1 MWFTD
6 GVTANSNT
14 LQWVEL
20 IGIPTF
26 EATSTVSAHITS
38 MQNPLWRNKKK
49 DIWKTC
55 SKRVICRKSH
65 AMHLSRKWS
74 INDEWC
80 AASEQGR
87 NATRPGSNGTF
98 GGNQAFHCQMP
109 LQLFTLK
116 WAHVLVSNVFLQPQ
130 LKEFTLWWLPCPI
143 ATALLWRQRNIW
155 NLFFFFKEL
164 FSLCHTSLA

>member
-55 SKRVICRKSH
+55 SKSYMQEIPCH
-65 AMHLSRKWS
+65 ALIKKVKYKWWMVRS
-74 INDEWC
+74 LW
-80 AASEQGR
+80 
-87 NATRPGSNGTF
+87 TREKCYTTRF
-98 GGNQAFHCQMP
+98 
-109 LQLFTLK
+109 K
-116 WAHVLVSNVFLQPQ
+116 WH
-130 LKEFTLWWLPCPI
+130 
-143 ATALLWRQRNIW
+143 LWRKPGFSLPDAPAIVYFKVSSRVGKQCFSSTTAKGVHTLVAAMPNC
-155 NLFFFFKEL
+155 NSFTVTSTQYLESFFFF
-164 FSLCHTSLA
+164 